1 MADNVAITPGSGA
14 IAAADDIGGA
24 LYQRVKV
31 AHGADGSAT
40 DTSEAAPLP
49 TQDSGVWWMLQRIYL
64 MLSSPR
70 GYDKSLQRQRGTVLV
85 ESGTVT
91 SVTTVATVSNITG
104 FGNEQPQIMARA
116 MSRASWRAN
125 VRACIS

>member
-1 MADNVAITPGSGA
+1 
-14 IAAADDIGGA
+14 
-24 LYQRVKV
+24 
-31 AHGADGSAT
+31 
-40 DTSEAAPLP
+40 
-49 TQDSGVWWMLQRIYL
+49 MLQRIYL

-70 GYDKSLQRQRGTVLV
+70 GYDKSLQRQRGTVVV

-91 SVTTVATVSNITG
+91 TVASVTNVAA

-125 VRACIS
+125 VRACIT

>member
-14 IAAADDIGGA
+14 IAAADDIGGV

-31 AHGADGSAT
+31 SHGADGSAT

-49 TQDSGVWWMLQRIYL
+49 TQDTGLWWMLNRIYQ
-64 MLSSPR
+64 MLASPR
-70 GYDKSLQRQRGTVLV
+70 GYDKSLQRQRSTAVV
-85 ESGTVT
+85 ESGTIT
-91 SVTTVATVSNITG
+91 SVTNIAA